1 MNIDGAINIEDI
13 RKLAKKTL
21 PQFAFDFIEG
31 GAEDELGL
39 ERNRAALDRHA
50 LVPRYLVDVGA
61 IDQSVELFGRT
72 YASPFGIAP
81 TGLAGLFR
89 PGADIM
95 LAEAAQA
102 ANIPFVL
109 SGSGTAS
116 IEAAAKA
123 APEHTWFQLYGSKE
137 WTYSEDMI
145 RRADAAGLSALV
157 LTVDVPV
164 SSRRERN
171 LRNGFLRPLRLSPW
185 LVFDALTHPGW
196 TARYLMS
203 GGLPKMDVWTKY
215 SRDGATADDVAD
227 VMSTQTPA
235 SSQTWETFDRI
246 RRMWPRT
253 LLIKGILHPDDAVR
267 AMKAGTD
274 GLIVS
279 NHGARQLDRA
289 PSPLEVLPAIRRATS
304 DRLPLIFDSGIRRGS
319 DILIA
324 LCLGAKAVMFG
335 RPTLYGA
342 AAAGRPGVDKAIE
355 IIRQEL
361 AVNMRQLGCAR
372 LADLSPDFLWPQP
385 GNGA

>member
-1 MNIDGAINIEDI
+1 MKIDHAINIDDI
-13 RKLAKKTL
+13 RKLAQRTL
-21 PQFAFDFIEG
+21 PRFAFDFIEG

-39 ERNRAALDRHA
+39 ERNRAAFDRHA
-50 LVPRYLVDVGA
+50 LLPRYLIDVET

-81 TGLAGLFR
+81 TGIAGLFR

-95 LAEAAQA
+95 LAEAARA

-123 APEHTWFQLYGSKE
+123 APEHTWFQLYGSKA

-145 RRADAAGLSALV
+145 RRAEGAGISTLV

-164 SSRRERN
+164 SSLRERN
-171 LRNGFLRPLRLSPW
+171 FRNGFKRPLRLSPRM
-185 LVFDALTHPGW
+185 VFDALTHPGW
-196 TARYLMS
+196 TTRYLLS

-215 SRDGATADDVAD
+215 ARDGASADEVAD
-227 VMSTQTPA
+227 VMATQTPA
-235 SSQTWETFDRI
+235 SGQTWETFARI
-246 RRMWPRT
+246 RAMWPRT
-253 LLIKGILHPDDAVR
+253 LLVKGILHPDDALR
-267 AMKAGTD
+267 A
-274 GLIVS
+274 IVS

-289 PSPLEVLPAIRRATS
+289 PAPLEVLPAIRRMTS

-342 AAAGRPGVDKAIE
+342 AAAGRPGIDKAIH
-355 IIRQEL
+355 IMRQEVT
-361 AVNMRQLGCAR
+361 VNMKQLGCPR
-372 LADLSPDFLWPQP
+372 LADLGPDFLWPRP